1 MGKGCQY
8 RLGHNKAKQDKN
20 YETIDWSKKPK
31 KLSFKVNVK
40 GVTNATKGA
49 SK

>member
-20 YETIDWSKKPK
+20 YDKIDWAKGKPS

-40 GVTNATKGA
+40 G
-49 SK
+49 SKWVP